1 MGLPGLAGA
10 DHIGITVPDLEAAT
24 RFFVDV
30 IGCKVTFEVGP
41 FASDD
46 DWMQQHLG
54 VDPRSKIDKLRM
66 LKCANGP
73 AIELFEYEVKDQKK
87 AVPKNSDV
95 GGHHVGFY
103 VTDLDAAVAHLRR
116 NGVKVLGEPTSRRLT
131 YVSRTRASGSKEA
144 SLSNCR
150 RVSRPLPM
158 DKTGTISEPS
168 RRSYASCPS
177 AITPRMSYSPWGS
190 IEVRSTHPL
199 ARDIVRSAEA
209 KCIAPAPATEVQVLQ
224 GQRIDG
230 HLEEKVKKVEEL
242 VARYGIVA
250 MIGDGVNAARA
261 SARANLGIAMGVIGS
276 DAAIETAHIAL
287 MTDEMSK
294 RPVAGTTLDAR
305 SQSSVRTSRSLS
317 A

>member
-54 VDPRSKIDKLRM
+54 VDPRSKINKLRM

-73 AIELFEYEVKDQKK
+73 SIELFEYEVKDQKK

-116 NGVKVLGEPTSRRLT
+116 NGVKVLGEPTLMNDERRTVGRAAVGVFRLAVGNDDGAHVLSQRSPNHFPSGT
-131 YVSRTRASGSKEA
+131 LAARGRASPAKWREGMAYEA
-144 SLSNCR
+144 GTKDILW
-150 RVSRPLPM
+150 RP
-158 DKTGTISEPS
+158 
-168 RRSYASCPS
+168 
-177 AITPRMSYSPWGS
+177 
-190 IEVRSTHPL
+190 
-199 ARDIVRSAEA
+199 AEA
-209 KCIAPAPATEVQVLQ
+209 
-224 GQRIDG
+224 
-230 HLEEKVKKVEEL
+230 
-242 VARYGIVA
+242 
-250 MIGDGVNAARA
+250 
-261 SARANLGIAMGVIGS
+261 
-276 DAAIETAHIAL
+276 
-287 MTDEMSK
+287 
-294 RPVAGTTLDAR
+294 
-305 SQSSVRTSRSLS
+305 
-317 A
+317 

>member
-54 VDPRSKIDKLRM
+54 VDPRSKINKLRM

-73 AIELFEYEVKDQKK
+73 SIELFEYDVKDQKN

-116 NGVKVLGEPTSRRLT
+116 NGVKVLGEPTLMNEGPSAGLRWLPNGEADQIDRQGHLRRAGCHGE
-131 YVSRTRASGSKEA
+131 VVRHRREHRNKDVHGEGAAAG
-144 SLSNCR
+144 NCR
-150 RVSRPLPM
+150 QQN
-158 DKTGTISEPS
+158 
-168 RRSYASCPS
+168 A
-177 AITPRMSYSPWGS
+177 
-190 IEVRSTHPL
+190 VR
-199 ARDIVRSAEA
+199 
-209 KCIAPAPATEVQVLQ
+209 
-224 GQRIDG
+224 
-230 HLEEKVKKVEEL
+230 
-242 VARYGIVA
+242 
-250 MIGDGVNAARA
+250 AAR
-261 SARANLGIAMGVIGS
+261 
-276 DAAIETAHIAL
+276 
-287 MTDEMSK
+287 
-294 RPVAGTTLDAR
+294 
-305 SQSSVRTSRSLS
+305 
-317 A
+317 

>member
-116 NGVKVLGEPTSRRLT
+116 NGVKVLGEPTSMNE
-131 YVSRTRASGSKEA
+131 G
-144 SLSNCR
+144 
-150 RVSRPLPM
+150 
-158 DKTGTISEPS
+158 
-168 RRSYASCPS
+168 PS
-177 AITPRMSYSPWGS
+177 AAAAVGVFRLAVGNDDGARFLSQRLGLRGWHQG
-190 IEVRSTHPL
+190 HPL
-199 ARDIVRSAEA
+199 
-209 KCIAPAPATEVQVLQ
+209 
-224 GQRIDG
+224 
-230 HLEEKVKKVEEL
+230 
-242 VARYGIVA
+242 
-250 MIGDGVNAARA
+250 
-261 SARANLGIAMGVIGS
+261 
-276 DAAIETAHIAL
+276 ETAE
-287 MTDEMSK
+287 T
-294 RPVAGTTLDAR
+294 
-305 SQSSVRTSRSLS
+305 
-317 A
+317 

>member
-54 VDPRSKIDKLRM
+54 VDPRSKINKLRM

-103 VTDLDAAVAHLRR
+103 VTDLDAALAHLRR
-116 NGVKVLGEPTSRRLT
+116 NGVKVLGEPTLMNE
-131 YVSRTRASGSKEA
+131 G
-144 SLSNCR
+144 
-150 RVSRPLPM
+150 
-158 DKTGTISEPS
+158 
-168 RRSYASCPS
+168 PS
-177 AITPRMSYSPWGS
+177 AGLRSLYFVSPWGMTVFLIPEAWPTRLAPMTS
-190 IEVRSTHPL
+190 SGDRLRPNAISTAYL
-199 ARDIVRSAEA
+199 ARRMA
-209 KCIAPAPATEVQVLQ
+209 C
-224 GQRIDG
+224 QRF
-230 HLEEKVKKVEEL
+230 
-242 VARYGIVA
+242 R
-250 MIGDGVNAARA
+250 RC
-261 SARANLGIAMGVIGS
+261 
-276 DAAIETAHIAL
+276 
-287 MTDEMSK
+287 
-294 RPVAGTTLDAR
+294 PV
-305 SQSSVRTSRSLS
+305 
-317 A
+317 